1 VIIILGFF
9 AFFQWEF
16 SLAVLAAVLAVLG
29 YSVNESV
36 VIFDRIRE
44 TFRRQRKMDPVQVI
58 DHAITSTISR
68 TIITHGST
76 QIMVL
81 SMLLFG
87 GQTLHHFALALTIGI
102 LFGIYSSVFVAA
114 AIAMWLGIKR
124 EDLVKTSGKKA
135 GDPDDPHSGAVV

>member
-1 VIIILGFF
+1 MG
-9 AFFQWEF
+9 
-16 SLAVLAAVLAVLG
+16 
-29 YSVNESV
+29 
-36 VIFDRIRE
+36 
-44 TFRRQRKMDPVQVI
+44 TVQVI

-87 GQTLHHFALALTIGI
+87 GATLHHFALALTIGI
-102 LFGIYSSVFVAA
+102 CFGIYSSVFVAA

-124 EDLVKTSGKKA
+124 EDLVKASSKKA